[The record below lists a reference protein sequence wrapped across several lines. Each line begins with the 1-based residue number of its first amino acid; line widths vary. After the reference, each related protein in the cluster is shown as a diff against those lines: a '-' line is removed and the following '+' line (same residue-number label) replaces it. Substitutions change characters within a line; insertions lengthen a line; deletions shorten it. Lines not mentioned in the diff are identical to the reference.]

1 MGNMFSKAKKG
12 IKTMKKKMGRMAGG
26 KRMRA
31 ASGTTHDDPS
41 YPRVVSDLGEMCAP
55 VGYNLLEALAK
66 MKETSLLKAVE
77 KAAAHCGGSFKD
89 NVAKAEAFAA
99 TCIKSKS
106 NGKLTKKEVAAIHVY
121 TQKSPLHAGFNGAL
135 GGLGADGRFVI
146 EAYLPFCKI
155 LMNALRKL
163 KPIPTC
169 AAYRG
174 VKLSVTQLLGSIGQ
188 GGVVEWWGCPS
199 ASLGP
204 DLLRG
209 DDFNNVKSRVVFQI
223 KAENAVNVH
232 AFSDRAGANEDFAVE
247 DEIML
252 LPGSRFIVDAITGF
266 ENGIT
271 EVQMHEVGK
280 GAGIYTDVESKYDTI
295 DPEAEDIYAP
305 AGLYLEPGTGPK
317 ASANNNSSSVGGMD
331 DYDSDD
337 YDMDN
342 EYDAIDEEEAPSV
355 PARGGWKALT
365 PSSSQNNISGIYTEP
380 TATTTQDAGIY
391 LGIGDDDID
400 VDEDVDLDELTGTGG
415 GGGGGGNDVYMS
427 ISERA
432 DSFGFG
438 GNPIVKK
445 ATVPAWKQKQR
456 AASTASATAA
466 VPTWK
471 LNQQK
476 MEQERRER
484 AAAASSAGN
493 VQNDV
498 YMDVNNATTTTAG
511 TANDI
516 YMDVAKGSATTDIYM
531 DVAKGNADED
541 GDGSISIVKK
551 RASVF
556 GFDSVPF
563 GKSNNATTPAKSNN
577 SAVSESSTDG
587 VYMEVTRAKDAT
599 PSSNLPVAKGVS
611 DAIRE
616 RATSFLGFGGDGDSS
631 TDAKPAAVAPNRGR
645 LANEIFS
652 GFSGEILQS
661 AIPSQAAASQ
671 LDWKANLLRKKAE
684 KELANLEKQEQEAN
698 KYAHLPQWK
707 QDLIMKKQA
716 KLSGAGSNDVEA

>member
-1 MGNMFSKAKKG
+1 MEEDANADG
-12 IKTMKKKMGRMAGG
+12 
-26 KRMRA
+26 
-31 ASGTTHDDPS
+31 
-41 YPRVVSDLGEMCAP
+41 
-55 VGYNLLEALAK
+55 
-66 MKETSLLKAVE
+66 
-77 KAAAHCGGSFKD
+77 AAAPAAVMAAAAARPLISDGLFGGSG
-89 NVAKAEAFAA
+89 A
-99 TCIKSKS
+99 
-106 NGKLTKKEVAAIHVY
+106 
-121 TQKSPLHAGFNGAL
+121 PAG
-135 GGLGADGRFVI
+135 V
-146 EAYLPFCKI
+146 
-155 LMNALRKL
+155 
-163 KPIPTC
+163 
-169 AAYRG
+169 
-174 VKLSVTQLLGSIGQ
+174 
-188 GGVVEWWGCPS
+188 
-199 ASLGP
+199 
-204 DLLRG
+204 
-209 DDFNNVKSRVVFQI
+209 
-223 KAENAVNVH
+223 
-232 AFSDRAGANEDFAVE
+232 ANEGRRGGSGGFSSATFPKPENDSG
-247 DEIML
+247 
-252 LPGSRFIVDAITGF
+252 LPPPKR
-266 ENGIT
+266 
-271 EVQMHEVGK
+271 HVGK

-415 GGGGGGNDVYMS
+415 GGGGGGNDVYKS

-438 GNPIVKK
+438 GKPIVKK